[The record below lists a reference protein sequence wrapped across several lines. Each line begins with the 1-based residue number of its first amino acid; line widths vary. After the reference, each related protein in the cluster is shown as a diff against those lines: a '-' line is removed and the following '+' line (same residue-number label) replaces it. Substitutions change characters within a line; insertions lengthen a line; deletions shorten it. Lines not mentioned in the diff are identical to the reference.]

1 MNIIKYKI
9 LLITCFLYDTSEASG
24 PLPLFSADDKEFARE
39 MFSGVFYPKAPPRRE
54 LNEVER
60 LWEATKPC
68 APPNPELK
76 VLPDFYQHWMRR
88 TAHESR
94 VDSHEIS
101 PKIHEDMHAPS
112 SSSTQVFTHAPT
124 QESASPHVPL
134 QSVHD
139 VSNVSP
145 VPSALPTAA
154 PHFTPPSFQSPA
166 PQNQSPS
173 VARHNIVS
181 SAAYHIS
188 ALLDLMP
195 HVFSPAMR
203 QMQAIAPE
211 AGHVLQ
217 SWQGHQTWEDVS
229 FEPKAQPYDGPIH
242 LEPWPTQPV
251 HSKRPHAKR
260 TRLKP
265 SRDKHSTK
273 RQR

>member
-1 MNIIKYKI
+1 MNIKKYII
-9 LLITCFLYDTSEASG
+9 LLITCFLYDTSVASR

-68 APPNPELK
+68 AHPTPEPK
-76 VLPDFYQHWMRR
+76 VLADFYRNWMRR

-94 VDSHEIS
+94 VDSQEIS
-101 PKIHEDMHAPS
+101 PKTQKETPLSAP

-124 QESASPHVPL
+124 QGSAAPHVAIK
-134 QSVHD
+134 
-139 VSNVSP
+139 VSP
-145 VPSALPTAA
+145 APSALPTSA

-166 PQNQSPS
+166 PQNQSS
-173 VARHNIVS
+173 SSARHSIMIMSN
-181 SAAYHIS
+181 AAHHIS

-203 QMQAIAPE
+203 QMQAIDPKAD
-211 AGHVLQ
+211 HVPQ
-217 SWQGHQTWEDVS
+217 SWQGQQTWEDVS
-229 FEPKAQPYDGPIH
+229 FGPKALPYDGPIH
-242 LEPWPTQPV
+242 LEPWPTQPM
-251 HSKRPHAKR
+251 HSKRPHGKR
-260 TRLKP
+260 ARLKTA
-265 SRDKHSTK
+265 RDKHSTK